1 MTVRAY
7 GRLPLLFGA
16 LLIAC
21 PVPAQE
27 AGGDWAALATYHQ
40 RNVDLIARGPVA
52 HRVVFMGDSI
62 TEGWDRDHQ
71 SIFADPRHIN
81 RGISGQ
87 TTAQMLVRFR
97 QDVVALHPETV
108 ILLGG
113 TNDIAGNGGEV
124 DDATIRGHVRSMVEL
139 AQAHGIRVVL
149 LSILPTNH
157 YWWAPQVTPAA
168 RIADHNRWL
177 RDYATRAGLTFVDM
191 HGAML
196 AGDGAID
203 PALSGD
209 GVHPNAAGYAV
220 MERVLRPV
228 LTRSTGER
236 R

>member
-1 MTVRAY
+1 MTVRDCCRPA
-7 GRLPLLFGA
+7 LLVGA
-16 LLIAC
+16 LLIAG
-21 PVPAQE
+21 PVCAQE
-27 AGGDWAALATYHQ
+27 NGGDWAALATYHQ
-40 RNVDLIARGPVA
+40 RDLDLIARGPVA
-52 HRVVFMGDSI
+52 HRMVFMGDSI

-87 TTAQMLVRFR
+87 TTTQMLIRFR

-124 DDATIRGHVRSMVEL
+124 DDATIRGNIRSMVEL
-139 AQAHGIRVVL
+139 ARANGIRVVL
-149 LSILPTNH
+149 LSILPTNR
-157 YWWAPQVTPAA
+157 YWWAPQVAPAA

-177 RDYATRAGLTFVDM
+177 RDYAAEAGLTFVDM

-196 AGDGAID
+196 AGDGAIG
-203 PALSGD
+203 PALSND

-228 LTRSTGER
+228 LTRSAGER

>member
-1 MTVRAY
+1 MTVRSY
-7 GRLPLLFGA
+7 CRLALLVGA
-16 LLIAC
+16 LLSAG

-27 AGGDWAALATYHQ
+27 TGGDWAALATYRQ
-40 RNVDLIARGPVA
+40 RDTDLIAGGAVA

-71 SIFADPRHIN
+71 SVFADPLHIN

-124 DDATIRGHVRSMVEL
+124 DDATIRGHVRWMVEL
-139 AQAHGIRVVL
+139 ARANGIRVVL
-149 LSILPTNH
+149 VSILPTNH
-157 YWWAPQVTPAA
+157 YWWAPQVAPAA

-177 RDYATRAGLTFVDM
+177 RDYAARMGLTFVDAYA
-191 HGAML
+191 AML
-196 AGDGAID
+196 AEAGAID
-203 PALSGD
+203 PGLSGD

-228 LTRSTGER
+228 LGQGR
-236 R
+236 RGSR